1 MLSGA
6 PRSCLDCL
14 ASRYRSSW
22 ARAAGGSSIMGGY
35 ARGLSCA
42 SCPRG
47 QEGPLAGPR
56 PGASAVRAGTQG
68 GAGPARPA
76 APPPRPPPAVQPGRA
91 LPPDRRA
98 AGRQAGPADRAPR
111 GPRRPRHHRR
121 GAGAGHQPRPGR
133 GRPLHPRRADPGG
146 LRPAAVGRHRAVEPA
161 AVAEGLDLG
170 SPPRWPGKMEG
181 HLPGAGGGR
190 GEGRGHPAPVRPRA
204 RRTAVKEREAKL
216 TAPPGFDLPELGG
229 PDDAF
234 QAEPQSARRLQTTYY
249 DTADLRLARW
259 GASLRYRP
267 GEGWTVKLP
276 EGHNGALLDRLLEAG
291 AQATEPTPKYLR
303 ALNGRE
309 RVLGPEV
316 EEPEV
321 DGDATVEALLR
332 HDLASG
338 TLRLFRHE
346 AGVRTGEDPEAV
358 HQARV
363 ATRRVRSTLRTF
375 SKLLDEEWT
384 DRLRDDLK
392 WLANLLGE
400 VRDTDVLLERFS
412 EHLAALPAADV
423 KAGPRLLAKLEE
435 QRDHARRRL
444 LGGMAAEKYAV
455 LLDDLVAAAAAPA
468 LLPGVDGPAAEIMPP
483 LVARPWKKLRK
494 EVRKAGDDP
503 PDEQLH
509 QIRIRA
515 KRARYAAEAVEPV
528 IGKPAERFADAVA
541 DLQDVLGDQHDAVVG
556 EAWLRQAAARAAR
569 RDEALVAGL
578 LAAADRAGADAARA
592 AWRPAWKA
600 LDRKKLR
607 SWF

>member
-1 MLSGA
+1 M
-6 PRSCLDCL
+6 
-14 ASRYRSSW
+14 
-22 ARAAGGSSIMGGY
+22 
-35 ARGLSCA
+35 
-42 SCPRG
+42 
-47 QEGPLAGPR
+47 
-56 PGASAVRAGTQG
+56 
-68 GAGPARPA
+68 
-76 APPPRPPPAVQPGRA
+76 
-91 LPPDRRA
+91 
-98 AGRQAGPADRAPR
+98 
-111 GPRRPRHHRR
+111 
-121 GAGAGHQPRPGR
+121 
-133 GRPLHPRRADPGG
+133 
-146 LRPAAVGRHRAVEPA
+146 
-161 AVAEGLDLG
+161 
-170 SPPRWPGKMEG
+170 
-181 HLPGAGGGR
+181 
-190 GEGRGHPAPVRPRA
+190 
-204 RRTAVKEREAKL
+204 KEREAKL
-216 TAPPGFDLPELGG
+216 TVPPGFDLPELGG

-234 QAEPQSARRLQTTYY
+234 QAEPLAARRLQTTYY

-276 EGHNGALLDRLLEAG
+276 EGQNGSLLVRAEHVFPGDGRKPPAEAVALVRAFTRTAPLRPSARMRTLRRPVELRDPAGARLAELVDDEVQVLDGRRVVSRFRELEVELDGSADTDLLDQVVDRLLEAG
-291 AQATEPTPKYLR
+291 AQATEPTAKYLR

-412 EHLAALPAADV
+412 EHLSALPAADA

-435 QRDHARRRL
+435 QRDQARRRL
-444 LGGMAAEKYAV
+444 LGGMASEKYAV

-468 LLPGVDGPAAEIMPP
+468 LLPGADGPAAEIMPP

-503 PDEQLH
+503 PDGQLH

-528 IGKPAERFADAVA
+528 IGKPAETFADAIA
-541 DLQDVLGDQHDAVVG
+541 DLQSVLGDHQDAVVG
-556 EAWLRQAAARAAR
+556 EAWLRQAAEGAR
-569 RDEALVAGL
+569 RDVALVAGQL
-578 LAAADRAGADAARA
+578 VAAERASAADTRGR
-592 AWRPAWKA
+592 WRKVWKA
-600 LDRKKLR
+600 ASRKQLR
-607 SWF
+607 AWLP

>member
-1 MLSGA
+1 
-6 PRSCLDCL
+6 
-14 ASRYRSSW
+14 
-22 ARAAGGSSIMGGY
+22 
-35 ARGLSCA
+35 
-42 SCPRG
+42 
-47 QEGPLAGPR
+47 
-56 PGASAVRAGTQG
+56 
-68 GAGPARPA
+68 
-76 APPPRPPPAVQPGRA
+76 
-91 LPPDRRA
+91 
-98 AGRQAGPADRAPR
+98 
-111 GPRRPRHHRR
+111 
-121 GAGAGHQPRPGR
+121 
-133 GRPLHPRRADPGG
+133 
-146 LRPAAVGRHRAVEPA
+146 
-161 AVAEGLDLG
+161 
-170 SPPRWPGKMEG
+170 
-181 HLPGAGGGR
+181 
-190 GEGRGHPAPVRPRA
+190 
-204 RRTAVKEREAKL
+204 VKEREAKL

-276 EGHNGALLDRLLEAG
+276 EGRNGALLVRAEHVFPGDGRKPPAAAVALVRPFTRTASLTPSARMRTLRRPVELRDPAGARLAELVDDEVQVLDGRRVVSRFRELEVELDGSADTGLLDQVVDRLLEAG

-316 EEPEV
+316 EEAEV

-332 HDLASG
+332 HELASG

-363 ATRRVRSTLRTF
+363 ATRRIRSTLRTF

-412 EHLAALPAADV
+412 EHLAALPAADA

-435 QRDHARRRL
+435 QRDQARRRL
-444 LGGMAAEKYAV
+444 LGGMASKKYAV

-468 LLPGVDGPAAEIMPP
+468 LLPGADGPAAEIMPP
-483 LVARPWKKLRK
+483 LVARPWKRLRK
-494 EVRKAGDDP
+494 EARKAGDDP

-528 IGKPAERFADAVA
+528 IGKPAEKFADAIA
-541 DLQDVLGDQHDAVVG
+541 DLQSVLGDHQDAVVG
-556 EAWLRQAAARAAR
+556 EAWLRQAAEGAR
-569 RDEALVAGL
+569 RDVALVAGEL
-578 LAAADRAGADAARA
+578 IAAERASAAETRGR
-592 AWRPAWKA
+592 WRKVWKA
-600 LDRKKLR
+600 ANRKQLR
-607 SWF
+607 SWLP

>member
-1 MLSGA
+1 
-6 PRSCLDCL
+6 
-14 ASRYRSSW
+14 
-22 ARAAGGSSIMGGY
+22 
-35 ARGLSCA
+35 
-42 SCPRG
+42 
-47 QEGPLAGPR
+47 
-56 PGASAVRAGTQG
+56 
-68 GAGPARPA
+68 
-76 APPPRPPPAVQPGRA
+76 
-91 LPPDRRA
+91 
-98 AGRQAGPADRAPR
+98 
-111 GPRRPRHHRR
+111 
-121 GAGAGHQPRPGR
+121 
-133 GRPLHPRRADPGG
+133 
-146 LRPAAVGRHRAVEPA
+146 
-161 AVAEGLDLG
+161 
-170 SPPRWPGKMEG
+170 
-181 HLPGAGGGR
+181 
-190 GEGRGHPAPVRPRA
+190 
-204 RRTAVKEREAKL
+204 VKEREAKL
-216 TAPPGFDLPELGG
+216 TAPPDFDLPELGG

-234 QAEPQSARRLQTTYY
+234 QAEPQAARRLQTTYY

-276 EGHNGALLDRLLEAG
+276 EGRNGALLVRAEHVFSGDGRKPPAEAVALVRPFTRTAALSPSARMRTLRRPVELRDPAGARLAELVDDEVQVLDGRRVVSRFRELEVELDGSADTGLLDRVVDRLLEAG

-303 ALNGRE
+303 ALSGRE

-363 ATRRVRSTLRTF
+363 ATRRIRSTLRTF
-375 SKLLDEEWT
+375 SKLLDQEWT

-412 EHLAALPAADV
+412 EHLAALPAADA
-423 KAGPRLLAKLEE
+423 KAGPRLLAMLEE
-435 QRDHARRRL
+435 QRDQARRRL
-444 LGGMAAEKYAV
+444 LGGMASGKYAV

-468 LLPGVDGPAAEIMPP
+468 LLPGADGPAAAIMPP

-528 IGKPAERFADAVA
+528 IGKPAEKFADAIA
-541 DLQDVLGDQHDAVVG
+541 DLQGVLGDHQDAVVG
-556 EAWLRQAAARAAR
+556 EAWLRQAAEGAR
-569 RDEALVAGL
+569 RDVALVAGEL
-578 LAAADRAGADAARA
+578 IAAERASAADTRDR
-592 AWRPAWKA
+592 WRKVWKA
-600 LDRKKLR
+600 ANRKQLR
-607 SWF
+607 AWLP